1 MKVSLRNL
9 NILLAL
15 ACIVITA
22 VVCMVM
28 SITSADDALADTN
41 TLVES
46 TADQCFG
53 TGDASL
59 REALQDYLTS
69 VQEGAS
75 QIIVNFLSVHRVRTQ
90 KLTAEMGSFPP
101 EVI

>member
-1 MKVSLRNL
+1 MVGSPHQQPTQLHPPPRILSPKMKVSLRNL

-41 TLVES
+41 TLVEN
-46 TADQCFG
+46 TAALAPG
-53 TGDASL
+53 TRPCGKPCK
-59 REALQDYLTS
+59 T
-69 VQEGAS
+69 
-75 QIIVNFLSVHRVRTQ
+75 T
-90 KLTAEMGSFPP
+90 
-101 EVI
+101 